1 MGDGKN
7 SVKDLSWAA
16 DTYTFATGTTNG
28 TFSVTPSGGSIENI
42 AIYGLQSAAYKNAED
57 FASMTSVQELANEIT
72 NFGNLA
78 KSNFIK
84 TKTDPGQGSPLAE
97 NDFIFVYEE

>member
-1 MGDGKN
+1 MGDGSN
-7 SVKDLSWAA
+7 PIKDLHWAA

-28 TFSVTPSGGSIENI
+28 TFAVTSSDGSTEDI
-42 AIYGLQSAAYKNAED
+42 AIKGLQSAAYKNAED
-57 FASMTSVQELANEIT
+57 FASTTSVQELANKIT

-84 TKTDPGQGSPLAE
+84 TTTDPGKGSPLAE